1 MNEEA
6 NKLRFQNKVVIV
18 TGAASGIG
26 KATAQRLAAEGARLV
41 LGDVNVEGAQATA
54 DLLHERNDHVVAGFD
69 AGNAASCRAFIA
81 EAAEKAGRIDMLC
94 NIAGIMDWAPLDQFT
109 EERWERMMRVNL
121 SSHFYLCQAVMP
133 HLVATKGNIVNISS
147 AAGLVGIAYTTAYCA
162 AKHGVIGLTK
172 SLAIEFASAGVRVNA
187 ICPTGVK
194 TPMTSGAFPEGV
206 DVSLLMRNAS
216 KMGDMIDAEEVAGAI
231 AYLGSEDARSV
242 SGIALPVDGAQT
254 AG

>member
-1 MNEEA
+1 M
-6 NKLRFQNKVVIV
+6 RYRDKVVIV

-26 KATAQRLAAEGARLV
+26 RATAQRLAVEGATLV
-41 LGDVNVEGAQATA
+41 LGDVNEQGARAVADMLDARATPLA
-54 DLLHERNDHVVAGFD
+54 IGFD
-69 AGNAASCRAFIA
+69 AGDPASCRAFIA
-81 EAAEKAGRIDMLC
+81 TAAQVSGRIDMLC
-94 NIAGIMDWAPLDQFT
+94 NVAGIMDWGPLAQFG

-121 SSHFYLCQAVMP
+121 SSIFYLCQAAMP
-133 HLVATKGNIVNISS
+133 HLVQTKGNIVNISS

-194 TPMTSGAFPEGV
+194 TPMSTGVLPEGV
-206 DVSLLMRNAS
+206 DVALLMRNAS
-216 KMGDMIDAEEVAGAI
+216 KMGDLIEAEEVAGAI
-231 AYLGSEDARSV
+231 AYLGSEDARTV

>member
-1 MNEEA
+1 MRYRD
-6 NKLRFQNKVVIV
+6 KRVIV

-26 KATAQRLAAEGARLV
+26 KATAQRLAAEGAQLV
-41 LGDVNVEGAQATA
+41 LGDLNEAGARAVADALDMQASPI
-54 DLLHERNDHVVAGFD
+54 VIGFD
-69 AGNAASCRAFIA
+69 AGNPASCRSFIA
-81 EAAEKAGRIDMLC
+81 TAAEKTGRIDMLC
-94 NIAGIMDWAPLDQFT
+94 NIAGIMDWGPLATFS

-121 SSHFYLCQAVMP
+121 SSIFYLCQTAMP

-162 AKHGVIGLTK
+162 TKHGVVGLTK

-194 TPMTSGAFPEGV
+194 TPMSTGVLPEGV
-206 DVSLLMRNAS
+206 DISLLMRNAS
-216 KMGDMIDAEEVAGAI
+216 KMGDLIEPDEVAGAI
-231 AYLGSEDARSV
+231 AYLGSEDARTV

>member
-1 MNEEA
+1 M
-6 NKLRFQNKVVIV
+6 RYRDKVVIV

-26 KATAQRLAAEGARLV
+26 KATAQRMAAEGATLV
-41 LGDVNVEGAQATA
+41 LGDVNEDGARAMAA
-54 DLLHERNDHVVAGFD
+54 DLDTEAAPVAIGFD
-69 AGNAASCRAFIA
+69 AGDPASCRAFIA
-81 EAAEKAGRIDMLC
+81 AAVEAAGRIDMLC
-94 NIAGIMDWAPLDQFT
+94 NVAGIMDWGPLAQFD

-121 SSHFYLCQAVMP
+121 SSIFYLCQAAMP
-133 HLVATKGNIVNISS
+133 HLVETRGNIVNISS

-162 AKHGVIGLTK
+162 TKHGVIGLTK

-194 TPMTSGAFPEGV
+194 TPMSTGVFPEGI
-206 DVSLLMRNAS
+206 DMSLLMRNAS
-216 KMGDMIDAEEVAGAI
+216 KMGDLIEAEEVAGAI
-231 AYLGSEDARSV
+231 AYLGSNDARTV